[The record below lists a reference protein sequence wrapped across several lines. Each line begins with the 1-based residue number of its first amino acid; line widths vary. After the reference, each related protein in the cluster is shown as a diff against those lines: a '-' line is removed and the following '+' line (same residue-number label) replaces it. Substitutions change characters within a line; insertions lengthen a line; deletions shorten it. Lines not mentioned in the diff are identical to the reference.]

1 MVDVVV
7 ARIGKPHG
15 IRGEVT
21 AELRTDDPRGR
32 LAKGTVLA
40 CKPAKVGGLRVA
52 GGRPHGNAWLM
63 RFDGV
68 NTRNDA
74 EELRG
79 LLLLAPAV
87 EGEDDAWHAH
97 ELSGLEAVT
106 VDGNKVGT
114 VTDLIVGVAQDRL
127 VVDCSGTE
135 IQVPFVEELVPDVD
149 IEKGHVTLDL
159 PYGLL
164 PGQDDE

>member
-21 AELRTDDPRGR
+21 AELRTDDPTNR
-32 LAKGTVLA
+32 LATGTELA
-40 CKPAKVGGLRVA
+40 CKPARPGGLRVA

-68 NTRNDA
+68 ITRNDA

-97 ELSGLEAVT
+97 ELRGLKAVT
-106 VDGNKVGT
+106 VDGKKLGV

-127 VVDCSGTE
+127 VIECGGDE
-135 IQVPFVEELVPDVD
+135 IQVPFVEEIVPDVD
-149 IEKGHVTLDL
+149 IDAGRVVLDP

-164 PGQDDE
+164 PGEDDE